1 MKIKKKY
8 VFIIIGISIISMN
21 IIIASAAV
29 GNWGNIGLHTMRKG
43 HGYTKT
49 SVYDLKED
57 SAEKSA
63 DFYTI
68 TKSSWTNPSVKLVN
82 SNDEERSNS
91 TYLVKGETKTTNNNR
106 GLQGHIYYASVKPHP
121 MQVGDD
127 TVKFQVR
134 AR

>member
-1 MKIKKKY
+1 MKLNKKY
-8 VFIIIGISIISMN
+8 IFSIIGVSIMSMN

-29 GNWGNIGLHTMRKG
+29 GNWGNIGLHTMRQG
-43 HGYTKT
+43 QGYTKT

-82 SNDEERSNS
+82 SNDEERSEK
-91 TYLVKGETKTTNNNR
+91 TELRTGRTTKSEKNR
-106 GLQGHIYYASVKPHP
+106 GLQGHIYYASVKPDNL
-121 MQVGDD
+121 QIGDD
-127 TVKFQVR
+127 SVKFQVR

>member
-57 SAEKSA
+57 SAEDEA

-68 TKSSWTNPSVKLVN
+68 TKSSWTEPDVILVN
-82 SNDEERSNS
+82 SNNEPRSEKTELRQKRTTTAKGNEGIQG
-91 TYLVKGETKTTNNNR
+91 YL
-106 GLQGHIYYASVKPHP
+106 YYASVKPDNL
-121 MQVGDD
+121 QIGDD
-127 TVKFQVR
+127 NVKFQVR